1 MFNLFRRKKAVE
13 TPVKTNHR
21 QQQQKIFI
29 DKQVE
34 KFQKDLSKRSLGL
47 VGDRIDGSLQQDTI
61 TGTFNKALK
70 SNGKRLYDQGRTL
83 AINNAVGKRG
93 FVE

>member
-47 VGDRIDGSLQQDTI
+47 VGDRIDGQLQQDTI

-83 AINNAVGKRG
+83 L
-93 FVE
+93 

>member
-29 DKQVE
+29 DKQ
-34 KFQKDLSKRSLGL
+34 D
-47 VGDRIDGSLQQDTI
+47 
-61 TGTFNKALK
+61 
-70 SNGKRLYDQGRTL
+70 
-83 AINNAVGKRG
+83 
-93 FVE
+93 